1 VRAVDPAVAVD
12 MLVPI
17 DQLITDRTARH
28 TLVMLALTLFGV
40 VAVVLCLSGLYAVV
54 ALTSRTRRREYA
66 IRLALGSAPGG
77 VRWLVLR
84 QALLLGAGGALVG
97 VTAAAAGA
105 RALQGLLHGV
115 APLDPL
121 TFAASAA
128 ALLLLAAL
136 AAWWPASQAERVDPV
151 EALRAE

>member
-1 VRAVDPAVAVD
+1 
-12 MLVPI
+12 
-17 DQLITDRTARH
+17 
-28 TLVMLALTLFGV
+28 
-40 VAVVLCLSGLYAVV
+40 
-54 ALTSRTRRREYA
+54 
-66 IRLALGSAPGG
+66 
-77 VRWLVLR
+77 
-84 QALLLGAGGALVG
+84 VG